1 MALFYVLKGDTMKK
15 IILVFC
21 MSFFILIQVSAQKE
35 KLQTAFI
42 YQFTKLIEWCPSYK
56 SGDFVIG
63 VLGSSSISS
72 ELASLKG
79 KMVASQSIVIKTLS
93 SVSEIDKCQ
102 IVFLPSAK
110 SGQLNSVNSKIG
122 SACTLVI
129 TEKPGLGNEGA
140 SINFVEE
147 GGKIGFEINKTA
159 FSKHSLIINS
169 KLLTLAKKVYN

>member
-1 MALFYVLKGDTMKK
+1 MKK
-15 IILVFC
+15 IILIFGF
-21 MSFFILIQVSAQKE
+21 SFFILIQGYAQKE

-63 VLGSSSISS
+63 ILGSSSITG

-79 KMVASQSIVIKTLS
+79 KTVASQSIVIKTLS

-110 SGQLNSVNSKIG
+110 SGQLSAVNNKIG
-122 SACTLVI
+122 NACTLVI
-129 TEKPGLGNEGA
+129 TEKSGLCNEGA
-140 SINFVEE
+140 SINFIEE
-147 GGKIGFEINKTA
+147 GGKIGFEINKA
-159 FSKHSLIINS
+159 SFSKHSLVINS
-169 KLLTLAKKVYN
+169 KLSTLAKKVYN